1 MKEIATCYK
10 KYFDFTGKASR
21 KEFCYF
27 FNYWFVSM
35 CLLGGANSVIEHEP
49 EPELWLL
56 LIGVLFWLLYLS
68 TIIPLL
74 AVTSRRWHDLGRSGW
89 WTLLWLFPCIG
100 IIVGIYL
107 AYAESSSKSEEGN
120 TETTQG

>member
-1 MKEIATCYK
+1 MKEILTCYK

-27 FNYWFVSM
+27 FNYWFVLVLILAS
-35 CLLGGANSVIEHEP
+35 ANGVAEIEP
-49 EPELWLL
+49 EPPVWIL
-56 LIGVLFWLLYLS
+56 LIGLLFWLLHIA
-68 TIIPLL
+68 TIIPML

-100 IIVGIYL
+100 IILGIHL
-107 AYAESSSKSEEGN
+107 SYAKGADNSEEEN